1 VESTLPPAAATN
13 VPQDDVA
20 ALLREHLKS
29 CLDSAALCFSRA
41 ANKDDLRFGFLPRDS
56 ALSTATR
63 LVRAGTSLA
72 LAIKRLENLQ
82 DSGGVGHAKKI
93 EKQIEV

>member
-1 VESTLPPAAATN
+1 LESALPPAAT
-13 VPQDDVA
+13 PPDDVA
-20 ALLREHLKS
+20 ALLREQLKS

-41 ANKDDLRFGFLPRDS
+41 ANKDDLRFGFISRDH
-56 ALSTATR
+56 ALSAATR

-82 DSGGVGHAKKI
+82 GSGGAEHARKFENK
-93 EKQIEV
+93 